1 VSTLFGNTLTVA
13 NVGDSRAYVFRP
25 SSGDFVFKTS
35 EQWHW
40 FDCPRQLGT
49 NSPDTPVANAVV
61 SRVELEEGD
70 IIIMA
75 TDGLPDNLWDGE
87 IADICAEG
95 TSSLADRLVRA
106 AKKIA
111 IDPFAES
118 PYMERGID
126 EGLSMEGGKYDDISV
141 VTAVFRA
148 RG

>member
-1 VSTLFGNTLTVA
+1 MA

-25 SSGDFVFKTS
+25 SSSDFVFKTS

-49 NSPDTPVANAVV
+49 NSPDTPVADAAV
-61 SRVELEEGD
+61 SKIELEDGD

-95 TSSLADRLVRA
+95 TNNLADRLVDA

-148 RG
+148 RR